1 MITSTIMTGENKVVK
16 KACGVPTVDQEIPDV
31 IILEDKLIDKLYRKK
46 LYLFILLSNFYFKN

>member
-1 MITSTIMTGENKVVK
+1 MTTSTIMTGENKVEK
-16 KACGVPTVDQEIPDV
+16 KAMGVPTVDQEIPDV